1 MRYQYYRLGH
11 IINMKSLGDHLYI
24 FVKIL
29 GKYKGKILVV
39 GKFGEH
45 ELVFHLLESAII
57 NVIG

>member
-39 GKFGEH
+39 ES
-45 ELVFHLLESAII
+45 LESMSWFSISLKAP
-57 NVIG
+57 